1 MVAPQC
7 DRYKIRVYNKQ
18 EHHITLEGI
27 LYRMRVGCP
36 SRDISRAF
44 DDWNTIYRRFNLWS
58 KKGILLQLLTAL
70 KQSPDFEW
78 EFIDGSIV
86 RTHQHAIGA

>member
-27 LYRMRVGCP
+27 LYRMRVGYP

-44 DDWNTIYRRFNLWS
+44 DDWNTIYRRFNLKRCS
-58 KKGILLQLLTAL
+58 SSMIHRI
-70 KQSPDFEW
+70 E
-78 EFIDGSIV
+78 
-86 RTHQHAIGA
+86 AIT